1 MRWRTTMLA
10 GFCVLLPVACSVVD
24 DGKVRRLDPPDEL
37 TDTLPTTTTTLP
49 ATTTTGLETTTTA
62 LETTTT
68 ALPSESVFLY
78 YISGGQLNPFPSQLP
93 TQYAMSQLI
102 ALLQAGPTDSPL
114 AISLRSAI
122 PREVEIRAS
131 PDGTGVAQVVLP
143 EGFFD
148 TIPASDQRLAI
159 AQIVMTLLRNV
170 PGIGQVAFNL
180 QVSGPAGE
188 VISPGQLLTSADY
201 ASLLASSTTPTS
213 VATTS
218 TPPAA
223 QDDTSDTVA
232 A

>member
-1 MRWRTTMLA
+1 MRWRTTVLA

-37 TDTLPTTTTTLP
+37 TDTLPTTTTTILTTTTM
-49 ATTTTGLETTTTA
+49 AETTTTGLETTTT
-62 LETTTT
+62 E
-68 ALPSESVFLY
+68 LPSESVFLY
-78 YISGGQLNPFPSQLP
+78 YISSGGQLNPFPGQLP
-93 TQYAMSQLI
+93 SQYAMSQLI
-102 ALLQAGPTDSPL
+102 AQLQGGPGDIPL
-114 AISLRSAI
+114 AVGLRSAI
-122 PREVEIRAS
+122 PRAVDIFAS

-188 VISPGQLLTSADY
+188 VIAPGQLLTSADY

-223 QDDTSDTVA
+223 DDTSDTVA